1 MESKREKREPLEHA
15 SVSGYA
21 AAHLGSLME
30 STQDLIWAVDLNYRL
45 VSFNKALRD
54 AFARG
59 YGVEI
64 AAGMTPRDLLP
75 PEKAAFFPPLY
86 EKALREGPCAAEYR
100 LADGRYLGLTFNPII
115 QDGRKVGV
123 SVFGKDVTRQK
134 SVEEALR
141 RTAEQYRQFFEFAPE
156 AIFRIT
162 REGKTVVVNPAG
174 AKLLGYDSPGEAISV
189 LKDWGHQVWFD
200 LAERAAFI
208 EAVEQQGEACS
219 GPCRFRRK
227 DGTLL
232 WGVMTERKICGPG
245 GETLYFQGF
254 LEDITERKAAQEAHQ
269 KAEEQYREIFEYAPE
284 GIFRSA
290 PDGKLLTIN
299 PAGARILGF
308 ESLEEAYLQG
318 NWAAK
323 LLNDPHDAEVAV
335 EMVEKMG
342 EINRYPIKMKR
353 PDGTP
358 VWIAVTMR
366 KIAGPDGNTLYY
378 QGFMEDITEQKALE
392 VDLGA
397 KVRELQMLSEMN
409 SALLQAKTEEELLTE
424 YCRIVVEVGGYRM
437 AWVGFAEK
445 RPQKRILPVA
455 HYGHEDGYLK
465 IINVTWADTERGQG
479 PTGRCIRT
487 GEIAVAKDLAVDPT
501 AAPWREEALKRG
513 YMSSIAIPF
522 RHFEGEMACLTAY
535 GVRASRWSDAE
546 RRLMDQVASAL
557 GFGINTLRTALSK
570 AQYQESL
577 STSLEQ
583 TIEVIAETMDHRDPY
598 TAGHQRRVA
607 DLCLAIGRKLGLSSE
622 RTQGLR
628 LAASI
633 HDLGKIGIPAEIL
646 AKPGDLTENQ
656 YNLLK
661 EHVQLGYEI
670 VKNVQF
676 PWPIAQMILQHHER
690 LDGSGYP
697 QGLKADEIFL
707 EARILAVADVV
718 EAMSSHRPYRTSRG
732 INAALDQVLSG
743 SGTLYDREAVEACV
757 NLIRREGYQF
767 PPQ

>member
-1 MESKREKREPLEHA
+1 
-15 SVSGYA
+15 
-21 AAHLGSLME
+21 
-30 STQDLIWAVDLNYRL
+30 
-45 VSFNKALRD
+45 
-54 AFARG
+54 
-59 YGVEI
+59 
-64 AAGMTPRDLLP
+64 
-75 PEKAAFFPPLY
+75 
-86 EKALREGPCAAEYR
+86 
-100 LADGRYLGLTFNPII
+100 
-115 QDGRKVGV
+115 
-123 SVFGKDVTRQK
+123 
-134 SVEEALR
+134 
-141 RTAEQYRQFFEFAPE
+141 
-156 AIFRIT
+156 
-162 REGKTVVVNPAG
+162 
-174 AKLLGYDSPGEAISV
+174 
-189 LKDWGHQVWFD
+189 
-200 LAERAAFI
+200 
-208 EAVEQQGEACS
+208 
-219 GPCRFRRK
+219 
-227 DGTLL
+227 
-232 WGVMTERKICGPG
+232 
-245 GETLYFQGF
+245 
-254 LEDITERKAAQEAHQ
+254 
-269 KAEEQYREIFEYAPE
+269 
-284 GIFRSA
+284 
-290 PDGKLLTIN
+290 
-299 PAGARILGF
+299 
-308 ESLEEAYLQG
+308 
-318 NWAAK
+318 
-323 LLNDPHDAEVAV
+323 
-335 EMVEKMG
+335 
-342 EINRYPIKMKR
+342 
-353 PDGTP
+353 
-358 VWIAVTMR
+358 
-366 KIAGPDGNTLYY
+366 
-378 QGFMEDITEQKALE
+378 MEDITEQKALE